1 MKPLEKLL
9 GNYFPIRGRPDTEKS
24 TTKDSFSF
32 LQFDFTKDFS
42 HSGGIFQIDWRGV
55 GPLLYCF

>member
-42 HSGGIFQIDWRGV
+42 HSGGIFQIDW
-55 GPLLYCF
+55 